1 MQNKERYLVQ
11 KLSLWH
17 AQRQTDTHTDCSAW
31 TTKMV
36 SKYFIGLS
44 YLSLRHDPVFS
55 VIITRRTSSRRS
67 NTVPRSSAAGTAIC
81 HWKSKTFDIPWS
93 LVVTGSPVRCSSVGD
108 NSHGLCVYGTVCNGL
123 NACQEHTAGASAAD
137 ATRTTHIADTIR
149 RNSPMRSVRST
160 HVDFAGGG

>member
-1 MQNKERYLVQ
+1 MACTE
-11 KLSLWH
+11 
-17 AQRQTDTHTDCSAW
+17 TDRHTHTDCSAW

-81 HWKSKTFDIPWS
+81 HWKSKTFAIPWS

-123 NACQEHTAGASAAD
+123 NACQEHSRCERSRRYAHH
-137 ATRTTHIADTIR
+137 TRLRYDTSQIT
-149 RNSPMRSVRST
+149 NT
-160 HVDFAGGG
+160 